1 MIYIISYY
9 KSRILTFILGDIIC
23 TTPVITPCFRGFYKL
38 IKYLYIIIIIII
50 MHHSYH
56 KVPSIKLLLLF
67 FLLTGGGIGG
77 KFSLSISPFD
87 LFIDKIKDRSKNII
101 NIINIVNI

>member
-1 MIYIISYY
+1 
-9 KSRILTFILGDIIC
+9 
-23 TTPVITPCFRGFYKL
+23 
-38 IKYLYIIIIIII
+38 

-101 NIINIVNI
+101 NIINI